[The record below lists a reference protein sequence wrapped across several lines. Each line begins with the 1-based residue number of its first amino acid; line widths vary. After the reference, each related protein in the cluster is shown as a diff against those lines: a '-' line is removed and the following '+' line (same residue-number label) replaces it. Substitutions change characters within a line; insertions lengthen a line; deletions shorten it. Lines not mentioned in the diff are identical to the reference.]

1 MVLKIPLIPVYPH
14 GHIRLSFIQLTD
26 TAQQNAGLG
35 TSIGTGDIC
44 FNWLATVCWSFCTG
58 HCCCPN
64 NLLALYCMIIYG
76 QDITT

>member
-35 TSIGTGDIC
+35 TSIGLIS
-44 FNWLATVCWSFCTG
+44 NS
-58 HCCCPN
+58 
-64 NLLALYCMIIYG
+64 LLIILYW
-76 QDITT
+76 TLLLPK